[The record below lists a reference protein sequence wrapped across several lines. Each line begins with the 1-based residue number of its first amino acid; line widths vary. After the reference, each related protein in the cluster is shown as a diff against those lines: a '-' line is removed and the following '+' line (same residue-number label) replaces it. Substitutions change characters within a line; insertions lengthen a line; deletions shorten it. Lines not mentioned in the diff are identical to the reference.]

1 MFSGIYTHSFKHEP
15 TREQIITA
23 LNKVGFCQES
33 HGNYSLIPFESN
45 FTFNSRAL
53 VSIVEYESEF
63 LLQVQYSF
71 SPTIISWILALC
83 FFPFGFL
90 LFYLPLKAKEDF
102 SDQLFLLK
110 W

>member
-1 MFSGIYTHSFKHEP
+1 MFSGIYTHSFKNEP

-71 SPTIISWILALC
+71 SPTMISWILALC
-83 FFPFGFL
+83 FFPFWVSSI
-90 LFYLPLKAKEDF
+90 LPPIKG
-102 SDQLFLLK
+102 
-110 W
+110 